1 MKINSLHD
9 LDHFATTFDTLSE
22 LLQLDMMMCITTN
35 THFDYYKAGQNI
47 DVKVKKGDAIP
58 AGDPLLE
65 CLETKTRVIKDVDD
79 RVYNFPFK
87 AICTPLEFNN
97 EIIGAIGI
105 GIALENQQNKELI
118 IKDLLLAYDEFK
130 SNISG
135 LSTIASQTKMLALNA
150 SIEAARA
157 GEAGRGFAVVAQE
170 VGKLAENS
178 NILLKR
184 TNDNMTEF
192 DKVVQKL

>member
-1 MKINSLHD
+1 MKIKSMSD
-9 LDHFATTFDTLSE
+9 LEHFATTFDILTE
-22 LLQLDMMMCITTN
+22 ILQLDLMVCITN
-35 THFDYYKAGQNI
+35 KTHFEYFKPGKHVHINI
-47 DVKVKKGDAIP
+47 KKGDPIP
-58 AGDPLLE
+58 ANEPLLE
-65 CLETKTRVIKDVDD
+65 CIKEKKHLVKNIPKEI
-79 RVYNFPFK
+79 YNVPFR
-87 AICTPLEFNN
+87 AICTPIEYND
-97 EIIGAIGI
+97 EVIGAIGI
-105 GIALENQQNKELI
+105 GLSEENRENKELI
-118 IKDLLLAYDEFK
+118 VKDLLSAYGEFK

-184 TNDNMTEF
+184 TNDNMSEF

>member
-1 MKINSLHD
+1 MKINSLND
-9 LDHFATTFDTLSE
+9 LEHFATTFDILSE
-22 LLQLDMMMCITTN
+22 LLQLDMMMCITSK
-35 THFDYYKAGQNI
+35 THFDYYKPGKAI
-47 DVKVKKGDAIP
+47 DVNVKKGDPIP
-58 AGDPLLE
+58 SGEPLLE
-65 CLETKTRVIKDVDD
+65 CLETQKRVIKDVDG
-79 RVYNFPFK
+79 RIYNFPFK
-87 AICTPLEFNN
+87 AICTPIEYND
-97 EIIGAIGI
+97 EVIGAIGV
-105 GIALENQQNKELI
+105 GIALENQQNKELVV
-118 IKDLLLAYDEFK
+118 KDLLSAYDEFK

-192 DKVVQKL
+192 DNVVQKL